1 MFLIPRESQT
11 FKDQAIDKKADMKR
25 RMKEFK
31 KREEMILKQEQRMM
45 PVYKKEK
52 KTKVLI

>member
-1 MFLIPRESQT
+1 
-11 FKDQAIDKKADMKR
+11 MKR